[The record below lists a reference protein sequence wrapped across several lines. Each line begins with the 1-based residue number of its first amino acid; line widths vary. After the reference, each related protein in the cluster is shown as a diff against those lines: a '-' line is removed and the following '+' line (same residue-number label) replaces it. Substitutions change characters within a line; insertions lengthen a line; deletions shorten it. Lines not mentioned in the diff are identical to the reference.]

1 MGKEKTMREVQKSKS
16 RTKLWNALSGVN
28 ELIGAAGVSA
38 NWTISFPNLAAAN
51 DTVVVGPYTFK
62 YVADGSE
69 DTPGDSAGTAADPH
83 LISIGGSPTATTAA
97 ANLVAALLAE
107 TETTGAWGFLHPV
120 NATGASN
127 SSGLVTIN
135 FFPGTF
141 ANASTYITV
150 TATGTDPTVTNVSD
164 GTALPALRTDVKWN
178 ILDTTGFSTT
188 NKQYYYLRDGTYTG
202 EECGVLIK
210 TITSGDT
217 PTIVGSL
224 TDGGTDQ
231 VEALFA
237 ALEDSG
243 ATFMWNGARWSM
255 TNENPASTITFDAAT

>member
-1 MGKEKTMREVQKSKS
+1 MSLRNVQKSKS
-16 RTKLWNALSGVN
+16 RSKLWDALSGVN
-28 ELIGAAGVSA
+28 ELTGAAGTSA
-38 NWTISFPNLAAAN
+38 NWTIQFPNLAAAG
-51 DTVVVGPYTFK
+51 DTVTVGPYVFQF
-62 YVADGSE
+62 VADGSE
-69 DTPGDSAGTAADPH
+69 DTAGDSAGTAADPH
-83 LISIGGSPTATTAA
+83 LITIGGTPSATTAA
-97 ANLVAALLAE
+97 TALTAALLAE

-120 NATGASN
+120 NATGAS
-127 SSGLVTIN
+127 SSTDTVTIN

-141 ANASTYITV
+141 ANAATYIT
-150 TATGTDPTVTNVSD
+150 TSSDGTEPTVANVSD
-164 GTALPALRTDVKWN
+164 GTTLPVLNTDVKWN

-188 NKQYYYLRDGTYTG
+188 NKQYYYLPDGKEVG

-210 TITSGDT
+210 TITSSDT

-255 TNENPASTITFDAAT
+255 TNENPAGTITFDAAT